1 MKTEFKPGFTQRLSR
16 LHWPDVAA
24 ERRGPAATLAD
35 VAADLAAGAKKQP
48 TTKSYL
54 SLLLSVS
61 FRFI

>member
-1 MKTEFKPGFTQRLSR
+1 MKTEFKPRFTQRLSR
-16 LHWPDVAA
+16 LYWPDVAA

-35 VAADLAAGAKKQP
+35 VAADLAAGAKQP